1 MKSIVLSTTEAEYM
15 ALLEEKDAKA
25 HLQAP
30 SQGFQ
35 GFLVLL
41 L

>member
-1 MKSIVLSTTEAEYM
+1 MSTTCTGGVQI
-15 ALLEEKDAKA
+15 LTEKDAKA

-35 GFLVLL
+35 SFLVLL